1 MNIAALEEQ
10 LALLPIAQYTFFR
23 TDELVF
29 SERVRTVCEQEC
41 PRFGTSWACPPA
53 VGSVAQC
60 RETCLSYP
68 DALLIT
74 TLTEVEDIADMAQT
88 LATRPLHEA
97 VTRKVDELLKA
108 QGLDVFVLSTDSCAS
123 CEECTYPS
131 APCRHP
137 KQMFPCVESHGIVV
151 TALAEKYGI
160 DCQYGGNTV
169 TWFSLLLYRT

>member
-108 QGLDVFVLSTDSCAS
+108 QGLEVFVLSTDSCAS

>member
-97 VTRKVDELLKA
+97 VTRKVAELLKA
-108 QGLDVFVLSTDSCAS
+108 QGVDVCTLSTDSCDT